1 MKIDW
6 TLTSNN
12 EKIINLENVLCE
24 YAENE
29 YLKFLEDDVTNL
41 IDFKNNVYNRVA
53 KDYNMEI
60 DFNNNIC
67 SFTFATGE
75 SCSLDIES
83 ELEIIDNL
91 IKLRY
96 KLDDDEK
103 IIKILLKG

>member
-12 EKIINLENVLCE
+12 KDVINLENVLCE
-24 YAENE
+24 YEENK
-29 YLKFLEDDVTNL
+29 YLKFLEDDIINV
-41 IDFKNNVYNRVA
+41 IDLKNKVYNRVA

-60 DFNNNIC
+60 DFNESIC
-67 SFTFATGE
+67 SFTFPTKE
-75 SCSLDIES
+75 TCSLDIIS

-96 KLDDDEK
+96 KIDDDEK

>member
-1 MKIDW
+1 M
-6 TLTSNN
+6 
-12 EKIINLENVLCE
+12 
-24 YAENE
+24 
-29 YLKFLEDDVTNL
+29 
-41 IDFKNNVYNRVA
+41 YNRVA

-67 SFTFATGE
+67 SFTFSTGE

-91 IKLRY
+91 IKLKY
-96 KLDDDEK
+96 KLDDEEK

>member
-6 TLTSNN
+6 TLTSND
-12 EKIINLENVLCE
+12 EDIINLENALCE
-24 YAENE
+24 YAEGE

-41 IDFKNNVYNRVA
+41 INFKNKLYKRTA

-67 SFTFATGE
+67 SFTFDTGE

-83 ELEIIDNL
+83 ELEIIDKL
-91 IKLRY
+91 IKIRY

>member
-12 EKIINLENVLCE
+12 EDIINLENVLCE

-60 DFNNNIC
+60 DFNNKEANNKTI
-67 SFTFATGE
+67 
-75 SCSLDIES
+75 L
-83 ELEIIDNL
+83 IILGVACLL
-91 IKLRY
+91 IVVGYFLYHIYKY
-96 KLDDDEK
+96 KLVKNDS
-103 IIKILLKG
+103 I

>member
-6 TLTSNN
+6 TLTSNDK
-12 EKIINLENVLCE
+12 EIINLENAFCE

-29 YLKFLEDDVTNL
+29 YLKFLEDGVVNL
-41 IDFKNNVYNRVA
+41 IDFKNKMYKRNA

-60 DFNNNIC
+60 DFNKNIC
-67 SFTFATGE
+67 SFTFDTGE
-75 SCSLDIES
+75 HCSLDIES
-83 ELEIIDNL
+83 ELAITPKL

-103 IIKILLKG
+103 IIKIVLKG